1 MRIARKVTSQPTLS
15 DQLISPNPQSS
26 AGQYPGLADARLIL
40 ATLLMLLS
48 VALLTPSTASAQ
60 DRGGQ
65 EPVYPAAA
73 ELRWFAA
80 VPNSDPLSI
89 KQMIKAQDQWKTG
102 SPPAHTLSLDPSERW
117 YRWEL
122 PKLADRGQ
130 TAWLALGN
138 HKYQSARIWFTNQR
152 GRILSAKE
160 AGLDL
165 PMADRNPAHHKQLVP
180 FTTPNRGQYT
190 VYFQLT
196 TFSPGDFAPSIH
208 SPAAFG
214 ATQTELRDQLVF
226 GLGALLAMGVIACV
240 LTFTTQ
246 DVIVGFIGLLAIS
259 IAGWAIDAQGLAFQ
273 WLWPEDPRYN
283 LYSESILLALIATLT
298 TLVGV
303 NAFENH
309 KGIGHRVLSVSQK
322 MVWVLSLAVA
332 ATVSMVPPSASLAA
346 AAFILVPALGLTMI
360 ACVVRRAQGEPDGI
374 TLLLG
379 VIVLSL
385 CIASVGIVRVGE
397 QPTWWP
403 VWGEEIQIALLG
415 GFVAI
420 SLLVIGATQR
430 QTSRNKLASLAN
442 STLVETQR
450 AVQIRLEETVKAR
463 TFELEAVN
471 DQLAKVSRVDGLTGA
486 FNRRYFD
493 DTLKDE
499 VERSMRSSEPIG
511 IVMIDLDHFKK
522 LNDEHGHAAGDACLK
537 EAARLAMHCAEAED
551 GIVARYG
558 GEEFVAVLINAN
570 ENKAMA
576 FAERVREAIAS
587 YEVQYEEKILRMTAS
602 LGLFCDVAREKGDED
617 RLLREAD
624 EALYA
629 AKDGGRNQVRI
640 GGVALAIARA
650 AAEENADQI
659 EAESTAGKSTAESAM
674 APIV

>member
-1 MRIARKVTSQPTLS
+1 M
-15 DQLISPNPQSS
+15 
-26 AGQYPGLADARLIL
+26 AGVRLVLAS
-40 ATLLMLLS
+40 LMLLLS
-48 VALLTPSTASAQ
+48 LALLTATTAFAQ
-60 DRGGQ
+60 NSNDQ
-65 EPVYPAAA
+65 APVEPVAA

-80 VPNSDPLSI
+80 VPDSDPLTI
-89 KQMIKAQDQWKTG
+89 RQMIKAEDQWKVGT
-102 SPPAHTLSLDPSERW
+102 PPAHTLSLEPSERW

-122 PKLADRGQ
+122 PKLAERGQ
-130 TAWLALGN
+130 TAWLSLGN
-138 HKYQSARIWFTNQR
+138 HKFQSARIWFANQR
-152 GRILSAKE
+152 GRILSEKE

-180 FTTPNRGQYT
+180 FTTPNRGKYT

-196 TFSPGDFAPSIH
+196 TFSPGEFAPSIH
-208 SPAAFG
+208 TPAAFE
-214 ATQTELRDQLVF
+214 AEQTELRDQLVF
-226 GLGALLAMGVIACV
+226 GLGALLALGVIACL

-246 DVIVGFIGLLAIS
+246 DIIIGFIGLLAIA
-259 IAGWAIDAQGLAFQ
+259 IAGWTIDAQGFAFQ

-283 LYSESILLALIATLT
+283 RYSESILLALIATFT
-298 TLVGV
+298 TLIGV
-303 NAFENH
+303 NAFEDH
-309 KGIGHRVLSVSQK
+309 KKLGHRILSVSLK

-346 AAFILVPALGLTMI
+346 ATLILIPALGLTMI
-360 ACVVRRAQGEPDGI
+360 ACIVRRVQGEPDGI

-379 VIVLSL
+379 TIVLSL
-385 CIASVGIVRVGE
+385 GVASVGIVRVGE
-397 QPTWWP
+397 QPSWWP
-403 VWGEEIQIALLG
+403 VWGDEIQMGLLG
-415 GFVAI
+415 GFLAI
-420 SLLVIGATQR
+420 GLLVIGATQR

-471 DQLAKVSRVDGLTGA
+471 DQLARVSRVDGLTGA

-493 DTLKDE
+493 DSVKDE
-499 VERSMRSSEPIG
+499 VERSMRSNEPIG

-558 GEEFVAVLINAN
+558 GEEFVAILINAN
-570 ENKAMA
+570 ENKAME
-576 FAERVREAIAS
+576 FAERVREAIAD
-587 YEVQYEEKILRMTAS
+587 YEVQYEDKILRMTAS
-602 LGLFCDVAREKGDED
+602 LGLFCDVAREKGDEE

-629 AKDGGRNQVRI
+629 AKDGGRNQVRV

-650 AAEENADQI
+650 AAEENAAL
-659 EAESTAGKSTAESAM
+659 EAESAADEASAQSAM
-674 APIV
+674 SPIV

>member
-1 MRIARKVTSQPTLS
+1 MTRRPILS
-15 DQLISPNPQSS
+15 DHLTSPRHLLS
-26 AGQYPGLADARLIL
+26 AGPNPGLASLRLFL
-40 ATLLMLLS
+40 A
-48 VALLTPSTASAQ
+48 ALLTLLGIALLAPSTGFAQ
-60 DRGGQ
+60 EKDVQG
-65 EPVYPAAA
+65 PVKPAAA
-73 ELRWFAA
+73 ELRWFDAEPDSKPLNIRQVIAA
-80 VPNSDPLSI
+80 DE
-89 KQMIKAQDQWKTG
+89 QWKVG
-102 SPPAHTLSLDPSERW
+102 KPPAHRLSLEPSERW

-122 PKLADRGQ
+122 PDLAERSQ

-138 HKYQSARIWFTNQR
+138 HKYQSARIWFVNQR

-160 AGLDL
+160 TGLDL

-196 TFSPGDFAPSIH
+196 TFSPGEFAPSIH
-208 SPAAFG
+208 SPAAFE
-214 ATQTELRDQLVF
+214 AAQMELRDQLVF
-226 GLGALLAMGVIACV
+226 GLGALLAMGVIACA

-246 DVIVGFIGLLAIS
+246 DVVIGFIGLLAIS
-259 IAGWAIDAQGLAFQ
+259 VAGWAIDAQGFAFQ

-283 LYSESILLALIATLT
+283 LYTESILLALVATFT
-298 TLVGV
+298 TLIGA
-303 NAFENH
+303 NAFENL
-309 KGIGHRVLSVSQK
+309 KGIGHRVLGVSQK
-322 MVWVLSLAVA
+322 ITWVLSLAIA
-332 ATVSMVPPSASLAA
+332 ATVSMVPPSASFAA
-346 AAFILVPALGLTMI
+346 AGLILIPALGLTMM
-360 ACVVRRAQGEPDGI
+360 ACIVRRVQGEPDGV
-374 TLLLG
+374 TLLVG
-379 VIVLSL
+379 TIVLSL
-385 CIASVGIVRVGE
+385 TIASAYMVRMGD

-403 VWGEEIQIALLG
+403 VWGQEIQVALLG
-415 GFVAI
+415 GFVAV

-493 DTLKDE
+493 DSLKDE

-558 GEEFVAVLINAN
+558 GEEFVAVLVNAN
-570 ENKAMA
+570 ESKAMA
-576 FAERVREAIAS
+576 FAERVREAIAD

-602 LGLFCDVAREKGDED
+602 LGLFCDVAREKGDEE

-629 AKDGGRNQVRI
+629 AKDGGRNQVRV
-640 GGVALAIARA
+640 GGVALAIERA
-650 AAEENADQI
+650 AAEERAHAL
-659 EAESTAGKSTAESAM
+659 EAEIQREQSATQAAQESDKAQT
-674 APIV
+674 PVV